1 MSLSET
7 HAVPLNTM
15 LADLDESLR
24 LLLQAELGKH
34 GFELVQIVFDAPT
47 KEWASTL
54 SAPTLNLFLYDIRE
68 TREHRPGDWEERKDD
83 DGRRFELRPP
93 LRVDVAY
100 AVTAWTR
107 SVEDEHRMLSQ
118 ALAIL
123 FAFPVLPRDELAGSL
138 RNGSQRFPLHTR
150 IAQERSDGGSNFWTA
165 VGGQYKASLDYVVT
179 LSCEPGTLIARG
191 AEVRTQTLRTLRA
204 GAENTREEAHR
215 FGGTVRDSA
224 GDPVA
229 GAWVGL
235 PESGRFAV
243 TDARGYFVL
252 EDVAL
257 GSQKLSVRGPDGAG
271 QEAQIDV
278 PGSRVDIVLGDA
290 PAPKRARATS
300 S

>member
-1 MSLSET
+1 MSMSET

-24 LLLQAELGKH
+24 VLMQSELAKH

-47 KEWASTL
+47 KDWASTL

-68 TREHRPGDWEERKDD
+68 SKDIRPSDWESRNGD
-83 DGRRFELRPP
+83 DGRRYDVRPP
-93 LRVDVAY
+93 LRVDVGY

-107 SVEDEHRMLSQ
+107 NVEDEHRMLSQ

-123 FAFPVLPRDELAGSL
+123 FAFPELPRGELTGSL
-138 RNGSQRFPLHTR
+138 RNGSQRFPLRTR

-179 LSCEPGTLIARG
+179 LSCEPGTLIERG
-191 AEVRTQTLRTLRA
+191 PEVRTQTLRTMRA
-204 GAENTREEAHR
+204 GSEETTREDHHR
-215 FGGTVRDSA
+215 FGGTVRDEN
-224 GDPVA
+224 GDAVA

-243 TDARGYFVL
+243 ADARGSFVI
-252 EDVAL
+252 EHVPL
-257 GSQKLSVRGPDGAG
+257 GSQKLVVRGPDGAE
-271 QEAQIDV
+271 QEAQVDV
-278 PGSRVDIVLGDA
+278 PGSRVDIVLGA
-290 PAPKRARATS
+290 AVASKRS
-300 S
+300 KG